1 MRRNSAM
8 DSSLINSISSTNS
21 ISSMTLNEVEMKS
34 KPLQDTS
41 SASVTSIVPIPS
53 RRHQSVNGPLPNT
66 SPRFSPGETTPR
78 LPPKPNK
85 NLISTPVPNTIMTST
100 SSIVANTNVISG
112 SGIIPPPTMFQYP
125 TTQ

>member
-1 MRRNSAM
+1 MTLFFRSTILMRRNSAM

-53 RRHQSVNGPLPNT
+53 RRHQSVNGPLPKYVCMYSYYHN
-66 SPRFSPGETTPR
+66 
-78 LPPKPNK
+78 
-85 NLISTPVPNTIMTST
+85 
-100 SSIVANTNVISG
+100 
-112 SGIIPPPTMFQYP
+112 
-125 TTQ
+125 